1 MNLVLKDR
9 KLEITPR
16 AMFKEIQEATS
27 LASGSSIEGLVHLV
41 GPGII
46 HLTGLF
52 DMWCTILI

>member
-1 MNLVLKDR
+1 
-9 KLEITPR
+9 
-16 AMFKEIQEATS
+16 MFKEIQEATS